1 MTAPWVDDG
10 VSISISNTPELQMLF
25 YFRHALTYR
34 VDLEGRLSI
43 MMDRLVDWQHYREL
57 DQIASSRQDFS
68 WKGQPY
74 TLIME
79 AQKQ

>member
-1 MTAPWVDDG
+1 
-10 VSISISNTPELQMLF
+10 
-25 YFRHALTYR
+25 
-34 VDLEGRLSI
+34 LSI